1 MCTTLLM
8 LLVFVFPSNLA
19 ACESFALAMTAATES
34 KLIVLDE
41 LQPQPLI
48 RDFNGDGEADLALFV
63 ADRATKK
70 HGVCMLHAGTS
81 ECVVLG
87 AGHSFHAGGDDFR
100 WVDQWEVLRKGETW
114 ISARWPSR
122 GARLAGRQNET
133 VVRRMAPVG
142 GSFRTGRHDRR
153 VGTTACTTPTFAA
166 VSS

>member
-1 MCTTLLM
+1 M
-8 LLVFVFPSNLA
+8 LFVVVFPSNLA

-48 RDFNGDGEADLALFV
+48 GDFNGDGEADLALFV

-114 ISARWPSR
+114 ETTFRADGDVSDAQKASVENVSVRVCADEGGCGVITFRN
-122 GARLAGRQNET
+122 GRYHWVHQ
-133 VVRRMAPVG
+133 G
-142 GSFRTGRHDRR
+142 D
-153 VGTTACTTPTFAA
+153 
-166 VSS
+166 